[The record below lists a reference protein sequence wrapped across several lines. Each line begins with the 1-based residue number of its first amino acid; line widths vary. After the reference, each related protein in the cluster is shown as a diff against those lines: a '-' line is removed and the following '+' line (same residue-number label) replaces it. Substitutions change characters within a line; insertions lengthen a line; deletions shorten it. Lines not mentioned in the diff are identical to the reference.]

1 MTPVIELKNV
11 SKTYE
16 IKKNKVT
23 KALQGVDLVVEP
35 EDFVAIMG
43 PSGSGKSTLLHIL
56 GLLDRHFDG
65 SYFLNGQDIKKLSKD
80 ELADLRGEEIG
91 FVFQRFNLLKRTS
104 VMDNILLPTVYLP
117 KKDDQKRAWEL
128 MEKLGIKELVDNK
141 SNEISGGE
149 VQRVAIARGLIMK
162 PSLLLADES
171 TGNIDTKTAHQIME
185 ILRQI
190 NKEGT
195 TILLITHEEEI
206 AQYADRIIRLRDGR
220 FEEREQSWRYPLY

>member
-220 FEEREQSWRYPLY
+220 FEEREQS